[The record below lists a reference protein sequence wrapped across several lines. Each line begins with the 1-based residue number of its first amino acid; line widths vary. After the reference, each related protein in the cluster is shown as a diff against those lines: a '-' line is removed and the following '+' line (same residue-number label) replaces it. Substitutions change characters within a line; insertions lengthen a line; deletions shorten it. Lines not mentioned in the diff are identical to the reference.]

1 MLYGLRWLTK
11 KFCNVIK
18 RKASRNIG
26 LSATVSARALSRR
39 RFLSGL
45 FPPGRDQA
53 PARRGQLKTTAA
65 AWDDRVAI
73 VLFGAIGGW
82 GTGQYIQY
90 IKGPS
95 RVDAIGTTIACAFT
109 GAIIAS
115 LFWRQPAIGLL
126 EGDILVETVVS
137 ALIGGG
143 LLLLVALD
151 WRDRCPDSGVSAT
164 EVLHHSWHTRG
175 PFCKCPLLALSGHF
189 N

>member
-1 MLYGLRWLTK
+1 M
-11 KFCNVIK
+11 
-18 RKASRNIG
+18 
-26 LSATVSARALSRR
+26 SATVSARALSRR

-95 RVDAIGTTIACAFT
+95 RVGAIGTTIACAFT

-115 LFWRQPAIGLL
+115 LFWRQPATGHL

-137 ALIGGG
+137 ALIGRRTAPFGG
-143 LLLLVALD
+143 G
-151 WRDRCPDSGVSAT
+151 WIGAT
-164 EVLHHSWHTRG
+164 AAQTPASRQLNCCTTRGHTRG

>member
-1 MLYGLRWLTK
+1 
-11 KFCNVIK
+11 
-18 RKASRNIG
+18 

-45 FPPGRDQA
+45 IPPGRDQA
-53 PARRGQLKTTAA
+53 PAHRGQLKAIAA
-65 AWDDRVAI
+65 AWDDRVAT
-73 VLFGAIGGW
+73 VLFSAIGGW

-143 LLLLVALD
+143 LLLLAAVGLA
-151 WRDRCPDSGVSAT
+151 R
-164 EVLHHSWHTRG
+164 
-175 PFCKCPLLALSGHF
+175 PLPRLRRLG